1 MTPVRLT
8 ELARLPVAID
18 PAAIEAAFAPFTAPG
33 GDAQWDAAFR
43 HRRNGAIKRAFS
55 RFLGLPSRSARR
67 DAASITSEYEEAWSR
82 GYDRFALG
90 RTDLRPVPWT
100 WRGRKL
106 LLDPAAAARMRSVL
120 FGAIVDDL
128 KPASV
133 LEVGSGPGINLL
145 ALAGAFPD
153 VGFTGLELTDAGVA
167 ASRGVQEKR
176 ALPAKLKAYFPL
188 EQKDPGAF
196 RRIDFVQGNAAAM
209 PFADNSFDLVLT
221 VLAVEQMERI
231 RRQALAE
238 ISRVARRHVLML
250 EPFRDINASG
260 LRRLYVYGR
269 DYFRGSIAEL
279 ADFGLQP
286 RWATADFPQEA
297 FLGTALVLSDKG

>member
-1 MTPVRLT
+1 MTPVPLSD
-8 ELARLPVAID
+8 LSRLPVAID

-43 HRRNGAIKRAFS
+43 QRRNGAIKRAFS

-82 GYDRFALG
+82 GYDRFALA
-90 RTDLRPVPWT
+90 RSDLKPVPWT
-100 WRGRKL
+100 WAKRKL
-106 LLDPAAAARMRSVL
+106 LLDPAAAARMRSVML
-120 FGAIVDDL
+120 GAILADL

-145 ALAGAFPD
+145 ALAGAYPD
-153 VGFTGLELTDAGVA
+153 VAFTGLELTDAGVA
-167 ASRGVQEKR
+167 ASRGLQ
-176 ALPAKLKAYFPL
+176 ASGLPPHLASYFPL
-188 EQKDPGAF
+188 PQKDPDAF
-196 RRIDFVQGNAAAM
+196 KRIDFVQGNAAAM
-209 PFADNSFDLVLT
+209 PFPDNSFDLVLT

-231 RRQALAE
+231 RPRALAE
-238 ISRVARRHVLML
+238 IARVARRHVLML
-250 EPFRDINASG
+250 EPFRDINATG

-279 ADFGLQP
+279 RGYGLKP
-286 RWATADFPQEA
+286 LWATVDFPQEA
-297 FLGTALVLSDKG
+297 FLGTALVLGEKS